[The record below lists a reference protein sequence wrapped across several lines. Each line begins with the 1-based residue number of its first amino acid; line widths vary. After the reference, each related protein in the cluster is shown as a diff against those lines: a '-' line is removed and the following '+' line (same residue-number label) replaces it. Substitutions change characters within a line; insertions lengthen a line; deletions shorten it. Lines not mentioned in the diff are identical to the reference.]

1 MSSSIEAFRAQREA
15 AEQVHV
21 RLTEVTDLL
30 RDVIAQMQAVAR
42 DDEFRKLLSEEGVW
56 LERSTQLVSQLRR
69 LREGEMAQFWPWVW
83 RRWAMVMVLSAATA
97 FGAAA
102 GYVWAMRPHAAE
114 LAEARE
120 QAAWA
125 ASLAQRV
132 MKMTPN
138 ERRQFDALMK

>member
-1 MSSSIEAFRAQREA
+1 MSSAIEMFRAQRQE
-15 AEQVHV
+15 AEQVHTK
-21 RLTEVTDLL
+21 LMEVTDVL
-30 RDVIAQMQAVAR
+30 RDVAGQMQAVAR
-42 DDEFRKLLSEEGVW
+42 DDEFRTLLSEERVW
-56 LERSTQLVSQLRR
+56 LERSTQLVSELRR
-69 LREGEMAQFWPWVW
+69 LREAEMAQFWPWVW

-97 FGAAA
+97 FGGVA

-114 LAEARE
+114 LAEARQ

-132 MKMTPN
+132 LKMTPN